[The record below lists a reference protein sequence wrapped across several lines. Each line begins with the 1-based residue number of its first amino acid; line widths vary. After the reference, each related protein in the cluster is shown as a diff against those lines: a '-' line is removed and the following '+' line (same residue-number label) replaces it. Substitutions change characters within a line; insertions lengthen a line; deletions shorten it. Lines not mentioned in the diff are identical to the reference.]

1 MRRIQ
6 IIVVSGVAAL
16 SVAVGPAMAAPP
28 ASDDSERS
36 APTLATSSAHGLD
49 VDALRRGNEQGPI
62 AVMLELQAPPASQ
75 AYSRSRSSAEARRA
89 TRAAIARV
97 EAAQARVIAQ
107 LSDAEV
113 LYTSA
118 NVYAGVAVRT
128 DAGNIE
134 ELAALPGVKA
144 VHRLTPKERTNFAA
158 IPLVSAPRVWTDTG
172 VTGAGIRIGII
183 DTGIDYTHA
192 DFGGPGTVE
201 AYQEA
206 LAAKESGRSPEYP
219 NPAKVAGGYDFAGND
234 YTGQNDP
241 TPDDNPLDCEGHGTH
256 VAGTAAG
263 YGVAQDGS
271 TYAGPWNEQTPF
283 DTMAIGPGVAPE
295 ATLYALKVF
304 GCTGSTW
311 LVVPAL
317 DWAADPNGDGDFSD
331 RLDVVNM
338 SLGSSYGSTQ
348 DPDSVA
354 SDNLTDLG
362 TAVIAS
368 AGNDGDVYEIT
379 GSPGVATKVLSVAA
393 SQDNAAIMDG
403 FIATIAGASTNVA
416 GLASS
421 AYPWATSPDV
431 TASAVQLGDWDSPP
445 GPDNNTDGCGPLS
458 PQDAAAVA
466 GRIVLLQWD
475 DQDATRRCGSAGR
488 TGNVADAGAVGAI
501 LGSQAPLPEVGIL
514 GTESIPAILSARDGT
529 DALHTA
535 LLEDTDVEVTLT
547 ASLLNSVR
555 VVITGPDDPTDS
567 LADFT
572 SRGTALA
579 GNVKPDISAPG
590 ASVFSA
596 ASGTGNAG
604 TSLSGTS
611 MAAPVAAGVAALVRA
626 AHPTWTSAQ
635 VKAAL
640 MNTADHDLYRYA
652 GRQGPRYDVMRAGS
666 GRIDAQEAV
675 AAQAVMAV
683 VDDPGAVSVSFG
695 VLNVQRATSRIKTIR
710 ITDLR
715 SRGSRVNYQLSVES
729 INTVPGASYTLSRS
743 SAALRPGQ
751 SVDVTVTLS
760 VDPTL
765 LVHRADPTVPLYP
778 FDEPPMR
785 DFLTVASGLIVAEP
799 SDSSPALR
807 VPVFSAP
814 RPASTLTSSEATV
827 RGSGSVKNG
836 VVTLR
841 GDGVDNRG
849 SARYERVRSRVSALQ
864 LAATSP
870 RLPWCEPGISTGC
883 VVTDDDAAAD
893 LRYVGQTSDA
903 RLISEQGEDP
913 LSPDS
918 SGTAYFAVT
927 TWQPWRTATEL
938 VRFYINLDT
947 DNDGTADLLLLNA
960 SWGPDTFVALA
971 VSLRPDD
978 EGALVSLRSLNDLPG
993 SSDTALLHGNA
1004 MVLPLT
1010 LADLAN
1016 PVGNEGQPLEPFIRP
1031 GRTTVSYWIE
1041 ATTISGLTID
1051 AVGQPRVPLRLNL
1064 TEPPV
1069 TAFPSSGLLPAPSER
1084 GTRLAVRVDTQRA
1097 GAEPSLLVI
1106 NHLNTLA
1113 RKAEVVRITW

>member
-6 IIVVSGVAAL
+6 VIVVSGVAAL
-16 SVAVGPAMAAPP
+16 AVATGPAMAAPP
-28 ASDDSERS
+28 GSDDGERP
-36 APTLATSSAHGLD
+36 APTLASTSPHGLD
-49 VDALRRGNEQGPI
+49 VDALRRADDQGSI
-62 AVMLELQAPPASQ
+62 AVMLELQTPPASQ
-75 AYSRSRSSAEARRA
+75 AYSRSRSSGEARRA
-89 TRAAIARV
+89 TRAAIAKV

-107 LSDAEV
+107 LQDADV

-128 DAGNIE
+128 DVDTIE

-192 DFGGPGTVE
+192 DFGGPGTAE
-201 AYQEA
+201 AYEEA
-206 LAAKESGRSPEYP
+206 LAAKEAGRSPEYP
-219 NPAKVAGGYDFAGND
+219 DPSKVAGGYDFAGND
-234 YTGQNDP
+234 YTGENIP
-241 TPDDNPLDCEGHGTH
+241 TRDDNPLDCDGHGTH

-271 TYAGPWNEQTPF
+271 TYAGPWDGQTPF

-348 DPDSVA
+348 DPDAVA
-354 SDNLTDLG
+354 SNNLTDLG

-379 GSPGVATKVLSVAA
+379 GSPGVASKVLSVAA

-403 FIATIAGASTNVA
+403 FQATLGGETADYP

-421 AYPWATSPDV
+421 AYPWTTSPDT

-445 GPDNNTDGCGPLS
+445 GPANNTDGCEPLS
-458 PQDAAAVA
+458 EADAAAVA

-475 DQDATRRCGSAGR
+475 DRDATRRCGSAGR
-488 TGNVADAGAVGAI
+488 TGNVAEAGAAGAI
-501 LGSQAPLPEVGIL
+501 LGSQVPLPEVGIL

-535 LLEDTDVEVTLT
+535 LLEGTEVEVTLT
-547 ASLLNSVR
+547 ASLLNAVR

-579 GNVKPDISAPG
+579 GNVKPDVSAPG
-590 ASVFSA
+590 STIFSA
-596 ASGTGNAG
+596 ASGTGSAG

-626 AHPTWTSAQ
+626 SHPTWTSSQ
-635 VKAAL
+635 VKAAI
-640 MNTADHDLYRYA
+640 MNTADHDLFLRA
-652 GRQGPRYDVMRAGS
+652 DRTGPRYDVMRAGS
-666 GRIDAQEAV
+666 GRVDAAEAV
-675 AAQAVMAV
+675 ATQAIMAV

-695 VLNVQRATSRIKTIR
+695 VLNVQRPGSRTKTVR

-715 SRGSRVNYQLSVES
+715 STGSRVTYSLDVEM
-729 INTVPGASYTLSRS
+729 INSVPGATYSLSRT
-743 SAALRPGQ
+743 AVTLRPGQ
-751 SVDVTVTLS
+751 SANVRVTLS
-760 VDPTL
+760 VDPTR
-765 LVHRADPTVPLYP
+765 LVHRADPTVALYP
-778 FDEPPMR
+778 LGDPPMR

-799 SDSSPALR
+799 SDSSPVLR

-814 RPASTLTSSEATV
+814 RPASTLTSGSAAV

-849 SARYERVRSRVSALQ
+849 ADRYERVRSRVSALQ

-903 RLISEQGEDP
+903 LLISDQGQDP
-913 LSPDS
+913 LSPES

-927 TWQPWRTATEL
+927 TWQPWRTASEL
-938 VRFYINLDT
+938 VRFYVNLDT
-947 DNDGTADLLLLNA
+947 NNDGTADLLLLNA

-971 VSLRPDD
+971 VSLRPED

-993 SSDTALLHGNA
+993 SSDTALLHSNA

-1041 ATTISGLTID
+1041 ASTIAGTVID
-1051 AVGQPRVPLRLNL
+1051 VVGQPRVPLRINL

-1069 TAFPSSGLLPAPSER
+1069 TAFTSSGMLPAPSAR
-1084 GTRLAVRVDTQRA
+1084 GTRLAVRVDTAQA
-1097 GAEPSLLVI
+1097 GDVPSLLVI
-1106 NHLNTLA
+1106 QHLNTLA